1 MKRFITDA
9 KVVFKLMGESVIFAF
24 SSLKTDKFRTFLSLF
39 GVSIG
44 IFSIVAVFTAVNA
57 LQNNIKQGFN
67 AFGGDVIYLQQWP
80 WGPDQGGEYK
90 WWEYRKRPP
99 VTEDEYN
106 YIKSFSK
113 TAEEVTY
120 FSSFYKIF
128 KRDRNYFNNG
138 YVIAVSPNINKVINY
153 EIEFGRDF
161 SIMEGRGAANV
172 VVIGYNVA
180 EVLFPEGN
188 AVGKTMKVGGKT
200 ANVIGVIKKQ
210 GKSMVQIFDT
220 DNAVMVPLNF
230 GKTMYNVSRS
240 GGMIAMS
247 PKDKIDKEE
256 FLFETK
262 QLLRSHRRLKPAQ
275 KDNFAVNEITFLTNI
290 VSEILKV
297 VNIVGWVIGGFSLL
311 IGGFGIANI
320 MFVSVKERTNQI
332 GIQKAL
338 GAKKYVILTQF
349 LVEAAVLSIA
359 GGVLGVLLVWIP
371 SLFLQNN
378 ETFPLVLTF
387 GNAIKGLVI
396 AAIIGLISGLIPAYN
411 AANLDPVKAINS

>member
-44 IFSIVAVFTAVNA
+44 IFSIVAVFTAVDA
-57 LQNNIKQGFN
+57 LQSNIKQGFS

-99 VTEDEYN
+99 VTEDEYS
-106 YIKSFSK
+106 YIKSYSK

-120 FSSFYKIF
+120 FSNFYKIF

-172 VVIGYNVA
+172 AIIGNNVA

-247 PKDKIDKEE
+247 PKDKVDKEE
-256 FLFETK
+256 FLFDTK
-262 QLLRSHRRLKPAQ
+262 QILRSHRRLKPAQ

-290 VSEILKV
+290 VSEIMKI

-359 GGVLGVLLVWIP
+359 GGLLGVLLVWGI
-371 SLFLQNN
+371 SLLFQNN
-378 ETFPLVLTF
+378 ETFPLVMTF
-387 GNAIKGLVI
+387 ANATKGLVI
-396 AAIIGLISGLIPAYN
+396 AAVIGLISGLIPAYN